1 MKQQPRFD
9 IDLDKHYN
17 ATVVIAC
24 DDCGHERRLDLKA
37 LSPDVA
43 VRCRCGA
50 HMAFTPHAIIKAQ
63 QRVDRI
69 KQEYR
74 V

>member
-24 DDCGHERRLDLKA
+24 EECGHENRFNLKV

-43 VRCRCGA
+43 VRCACGA
-50 HMAFTPHAIIKAQ
+50 PISLTPHAIVKAQ
-63 QRVDRI
+63 QRVNQI
-69 KQEYR
+69 KQSYH

>member
-1 MKQQPRFD
+1 MKQPPRFD

-24 DDCGHERRLDLKA
+24 NECGHESRLDLK
-37 LSPDVA
+37 SMTPDKA
-43 VRCRCGA
+43 VRCLCGA
-50 HMAFTPHAIIKAQ
+50 HIDLTPGAIMKAQ
-63 QRVDRI
+63 QRVNQI
-69 KQEYR
+69 KQAYH